1 MQQKLYHPQC
11 LLIADL
17 AQKLLSSHLP
27 AAVDSLHVTPSRDSN
42 KLQTELAERTAEI
55 SRLRDQMSQ
64 QQTELEQV
72 RSKLKSHEGLKDSL
86 DAASHELVGNLTS
99 SYQLIDQLTNSKFIG
114 IIQSHL
120 LFFFLSK
127 INTFSVR

>member
-1 MQQKLYHPQC
+1 M
-11 LLIADL
+11 
-17 AQKLLSSHLP
+17 
-27 AAVDSLHVTPSRDSN
+27 DSLHVTPSRDSN
-42 KLQTELAERTAEI
+42 KLQTELSERTAEI

-99 SYQLIDQLTNSKFIG
+99 SYQLIDQLANSKFIG

-120 LFFFLSK
+120 LFFLCQK
-127 INTFSVR
+127 

>member
-1 MQQKLYHPQC
+1 MILIHGTKTCWLQKLYYPQF
-11 LLIADL
+11 LLILFAGL

-27 AAVDSLHVTPSRDSN
+27 TAMDSLHVTPSRDSN

-72 RSKLKSHEGLKDSL
+72 RGKLKSHEDLKDSL
-86 DAASHELVGNLTS
+86 DAASHELVGNLFHT
-99 SYQLIDQLTNSKFIG
+99 D
-114 IIQSHL
+114 
-120 LFFFLSK
+120 
-127 INTFSVR
+127 

>member
-1 MQQKLYHPQC
+1 M
-11 LLIADL
+11 
-17 AQKLLSSHLP
+17 
-27 AAVDSLHVTPSRDSN
+27 DSLHVTPSRDSN

-99 SYQLIDQLTNSKFIG
+99 SYQLIDQLTNSKFIS
-114 IIQSHL
+114 IIQSLFVFFVKNKYFFGL
-120 LFFFLSK
+120 LITQL
-127 INTFSVR
+127 VWY

>member
-1 MQQKLYHPQC
+1 MILMQCKEANFEKLYCPKF
-11 LLIADL
+11 LLILLADL

-27 AAVDSLHVTPSRDSN
+27 AAMDSLHVTPSHDSN

-55 SRLRDQMSQ
+55 SRLRDQVSQ

-72 RSKLKSHEGLKDSL
+72 HSKLKSHEGLKDSL

-99 SYQLIDQLTNSKFIG
+99 SYLLTD
-114 IIQSHL
+114 
-120 LFFFLSK
+120 
-127 INTFSVR
+127 

>member
-1 MQQKLYHPQC
+1 M
-11 LLIADL
+11 
-17 AQKLLSSHLP
+17 
-27 AAVDSLHVTPSRDSN
+27 DSLHVTPSRDSN

-99 SYQLIDQLTNSKFIG
+99 SYQLIDQLTNSKFIS

-120 LFFFLSK
+120 FLFFLSK
-127 INTFSVR
+127 INTFLVR